1 MQLPEYQQPTRSGQP
16 TPDRLIDPIKEQA
29 RQVAAAVDAVYVE
42 KPTSYRDDTPLPVVG
57 TASPVTQPG
66 VPPMSQRATDI
77 SRVML
82 AAGVATVPPGL
93 IAIGI
98 LVASE
103 HADLTVIGMICA
115 APAALA
121 IPILAVASLLRRA
134 KDVLPAEHHHHYT
147 GTVVQ
152 DQRSITTTTRGV
164 IATTRNTTPN

>member
-1 MQLPEYQQPTRSGQP
+1 MSDIQPAQTADQAHQL
-16 TPDRLIDPIKEQA
+16 I
-29 RQVAAAVDAVYVE
+29 AAVNEALAAQQA
-42 KPTSYRDDTPLPVVG
+42 TSYRDDTPLPVVG
-57 TASPVTQPG
+57 TAPPVPQPG

-103 HADLTVIGMICA
+103 HADPTVIGMICA

-121 IPILAVASLLRRA
+121 IPILAVASILRRA
-134 KDVLPAEHHHHYT
+134 KDVLPATHHHHYT

-152 DQRSITTTTRGV
+152 DSRSITTTTRGV
-164 IATTRNTTPN
+164 IASTRNTTSN